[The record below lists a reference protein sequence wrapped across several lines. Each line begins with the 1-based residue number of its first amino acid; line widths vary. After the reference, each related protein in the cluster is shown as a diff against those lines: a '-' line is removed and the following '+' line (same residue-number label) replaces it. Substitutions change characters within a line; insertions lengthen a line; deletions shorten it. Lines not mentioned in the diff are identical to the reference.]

1 MLGWFRR
8 LQGSRAIS
16 PNKLVLN
23 ARQALAEHGGSSVAE
38 VLYRT
43 NINKRQEGKN
53 SSTLVMQ
60 MSLLCLAVQGC

>member
-23 ARQALAEHGGSSVAE
+23 ARQALAEYGGSSVAG

-43 NINKRQEGKN
+43 NINKGQEEKK
-53 SSTLVMQ
+53 
-60 MSLLCLAVQGC
+60 